1 MFYFRY
7 DGYRQP
13 FADYGTYRP
22 SLKAPKEKMSVG
34 FCVHTYEDNIP
45 SGIFKI
51 ASAGKDSLHIPFDLP
66 SLLGKDLLVNQKFE
80 LVVAPETI
88 RFKESKILSLWG
100 LIFVLFLFLCQFNY

>member
-80 LVVAPETI
+80 LVVAQETI
-88 RFKESKILSLWG
+88 RFKESKNFKFMGFNFCIVFVFLS
-100 LIFVLFLFLCQFNY
+100 I